1 MAYIRNIADRKKV
14 KTKRSTCSSH
24 KRENGPPA
32 ERPFEGRRMEGS
44 FGTGEL
50 NDMQEW
56 KVQICKFSRF
66 IPVTG

>member
-14 KTKRSTCSSH
+14 KTKRSTCSSL

-50 NDMQEW
+50 NDMQE
-56 KVQICKFSRF
+56 
-66 IPVTG
+66 

>member
-1 MAYIRNIADRKKV
+1 
-14 KTKRSTCSSH
+14 
-24 KRENGPPA
+24 
-32 ERPFEGRRMEGS
+32 MEGS

-66 IPVTG
+66 IPVTGQGLIGLVSEKKGGTA